1 MTEVVSNQNRVNV
14 VRDHLAV
21 DLLMKLTST
30 RCLGPFMRAEHTL
43 GSAAA
48 ELDMPASSLAY
59 YVGRFVKAGLVEVL
73 REQARAGK
81 PIPVYR
87 ATAREF
93 HVPFD
98 AMPPGRRDEFLNG
111 GRTRVL
117 GEFTAAVERAILDE
131 ADSGIRI
138 LADPVRGVQI
148 NFIEGSSLSDI
159 AATEWWGKIRLTDDE
174 ARRLRDEL
182 VDIVHRYTSDRP
194 EPGRGNYIA
203 MFGLVPEGRR
213 RGRWR

>member
-1 MTEVVSNQNRVNV
+1 MTEVVSNQTTVKV
-14 VRDHLAV
+14 VRDHLGV
-21 DLLMKLTST
+21 DLLLKLPST

-48 ELDMPASSLAY
+48 ELEMPASSLAY
-59 YVGRFVKAGLVEVL
+59 YVGRFVKAGLLQVT

-81 PIPVYR
+81 AIPVYR
-87 ATAREF
+87 STADEF

-111 GRTRVL
+111 SRKLVL
-117 GEFTAAVERAILDE
+117 AEFTAAVDRAITDE
-131 ADSGIRI
+131 GGSGIRV

-148 NFIEGSSLSDI
+148 DFIDGSRSPDI
-159 AATEWWGKIRLTDDE
+159 VATEWWGKLTLTDDE
-174 ARRLRDEL
+174 ARRLSDEL
-182 VDIVHRYTSDRP
+182 EDIARRYTGDRP
-194 EPGRGNYIA
+194 GPGTRSYIA

-213 RGRWR
+213 RR